1 MDRIKTVII
10 EDLPEV
16 RQRLREELEQDARIE
31 CIGEAFDVAS
41 GCKLVERP
49 GVEVALVDL
58 GLPDG
63 SGLEVIKRLADVHP
77 QADAMVISVFGEEE
91 TVFKAI
97 EAGATGYLIKGS
109 LNTGLGDAIVNLRS
123 GGSPISPLIARR
135 LLKRFQGNGDAP
147 AAPVVTPP
155 VAPAV
160 PAAHDA
166 DMLSEREM
174 SVLKLVAQ
182 GFVVNEIA
190 EKLFISPHTV
200 ATHVK
205 HIYRKLQVR
214 SRGQAVNE
222 AIKRGLLQP

>member
-1 MDRIKTVII
+1 MERIRTILI
-10 EDLPEV
+10 EDLKEV
-16 RQRLREELEQDARIE
+16 RERLKDELLGDARVAFV
-31 CIGEAFDVAS
+31 GEANDVAS
-41 GCKLVERP
+41 GKLLIDEQNPDVM
-49 GVEVALVDL
+49 LVDL

-63 SGLEVIKRLADVHP
+63 SGMQLIKHLVETKP

-91 TVFKAI
+91 TVFRAI
-97 EAGATGYLIKGS
+97 EAGATGYLVKGA
-109 LNTGLGDAIVNLRS
+109 LNIGLVDAVVNLRC

-135 LLKRFQGNGDAP
+135 LLKRFQSLESNGAP
-147 AAPVVTPP
+147 AAKPAGVPVLPDDHEV
-155 VAPAV
+155 
-160 PAAHDA
+160 
-166 DMLSEREM
+166 LSEREM
-174 SVLKLVAQ
+174 GVLKLVAQ

-214 SRGQAVNE
+214 SRGQAINE

>member
-1 MDRIKTVII
+1 MDRIRTIII

-16 RQRLREELEQDARIE
+16 RLRLREELQQDARIAFV
-31 CIGEAFDVAS
+31 GEAMDVAS
-41 GCKLVERP
+41 GCRLVDEHR
-49 GVEVALVDL
+49 VDVALVDL

-63 SGLEVIKRLADVHP
+63 SGLQVIKHLVEVHP

-109 LNTGLGDAIVNLRS
+109 LDTGLGDAIVNLRS

-135 LLKRFQGNGDAP
+135 LLKRFQHNGDPAAPAPAAP
-147 AAPVVTPP
+147 AAPVTPE
-155 VAPAV
+155 
-160 PAAHDA
+160 HDA
-166 DMLSEREM
+166 LSEREM

-222 AIKRGLLQP
+222 AIKRGLLRP

>member
-1 MDRIKTVII
+1 MERIRTILI
-10 EDLPEV
+10 EDLYEV
-16 RQRLREELEQDARIE
+16 RERLKDELLGDARVAFV
-31 CIGEAFDVAS
+31 GEASDVAS
-41 GCKLVERP
+41 GKLLIDEQNPDVM
-49 GVEVALVDL
+49 LVDL

-63 SGLEVIKRLADVHP
+63 SGMQLIKHLVETKP

-91 TVFKAI
+91 TVFRAI
-97 EAGATGYLIKGS
+97 EAGATGYLVKGA
-109 LNTGLGDAIVNLRS
+109 LNVGLVDAVVNLRC

-135 LLKRFQGNGDAP
+135 LLKRFQSLEGQQ
-147 AAPVVTPP
+147 P
-155 VAPAV
+155 VATKPTGPSVASDD
-160 PAAHDA
+160 HET
-166 DMLSEREM
+166 LSDREM
-174 SVLKLVAQ
+174 GVLKLVAQ

-214 SRGQAVNE
+214 SRGQAINE